1 MVMAVTD
8 MAMKM
13 TGQYESPLTVRAQV
27 QVEKGFMKASVTV
40 KNDNTD
46 NGRVEEHQVNQDF
59 GYTLDAGNEWK

>member
-1 MVMAVTD
+1 
-8 MAMKM
+8 M

-59 GYTLDAGNEWK
+59 GYTLNAGNEWSK

>member
-1 MVMAVTD
+1 
-8 MAMKM
+8 MKM

-59 GYTLDAGNEWK
+59 GYTLNAGNEWSK

>member
-1 MVMAVTD
+1 
-8 MAMKM
+8 MKM
-13 TGQYESPLTVRAQV
+13 TRQYESPLTVRTQV

-46 NGRVEEHQVNQDF
+46 NGRVKEHQVNQDF

>member
-1 MVMAVTD
+1 
-8 MAMKM
+8 M

-59 GYTLDAGNEWK
+59 GYTLDAGNEWSK

>member
-1 MVMAVTD
+1 
-8 MAMKM
+8 M
-13 TGQYESPLTVRAQV
+13 TKQYESPLTVRAQV

-59 GYTLDAGNEWK
+59 GYTLDAGTEWSKQ

>member
-1 MVMAVTD
+1 
-8 MAMKM
+8 MKM
-13 TGQYESPLTVRAQV
+13 TRQYESPLTMRAQV

-59 GYTLDAGNEWK
+59 GYTLDAGTEWSKQ

>member
-1 MVMAVTD
+1 
-8 MAMKM
+8 MKM

-46 NGRVEEHQVNQDF
+46 NGRVKEHEVNKNFD
-59 GYTLDAGNEWK
+59 YTLDGSNEWKEQQ

>member
-1 MVMAVTD
+1 
-8 MAMKM
+8 MKM